1 MRTDSGTLRLD
12 PRFPVVWRTP
22 TCLQIGVDRPRA
34 HFPRVSA
41 AEEQM
46 IHALTRGVSIEGL
59 RLIGSRLHANERSV
73 ARLLDRVAPALVGG
87 ANGSAEDQPLAGRTI
102 ALCGD
107 APTRA
112 IARLLGELGAVAVPA
127 ADIVSP
133 TAQVDLAL
141 IVSSWFTPPPESAL
155 WMQRDLPHV
164 DVVFSDSEV
173 TIGPFVSPGVGA
185 CLHCRER
192 FRIDDDASWPAM
204 AGQLLGR
211 AAPTEVPLTIAR
223 VVPLVAS
230 LCVASLGESS
240 LGGSSLGWSSLGESS
255 LGPAAAGLVLHVDAV
270 TGEVSESRLA
280 SHPEC
285 ACRALPGTS
294 TEPSSVSGKPRSPP
308 TRAGDAGGP
317 G

>member
-12 PRFPVVWRTP
+12 PRFPVVWRSP

-34 HFPRVSA
+34 HFARVSP

-46 IHALTRGVSIEGL
+46 IHALTRGVSVEGL
-59 RLIGSRLHANERSV
+59 RMIGSRSHASERSV
-73 ARLLDRVAPALVGG
+73 ARLLARVAPALVGG
-87 ANGSAEDQPLAGRTI
+87 AASSAEDRPLAGRTI
-102 ALCGD
+102 ALCGG
-107 APTRA
+107 APARA
-112 IARLLGELGAVAVPA
+112 IARLLGELGAVVLPA
-127 ADIVSP
+127 AEIGSP
-133 TAQVDLAL
+133 TEPADLAL
-141 IVSSWFTPPPESAL
+141 IASSWFTPPPEAAV

-164 DVVFSDSEV
+164 DVVFSDTEV
-173 TIGPFVSPGVGA
+173 TVGPFVTPGAGA

-192 FRIDDDASWPAM
+192 FRIDSDDSWPAI

-211 AAPTEVPLTIAR
+211 PAPTEVPLTIAR

-230 LCVASLGESS
+230 FCIDSLRGGASTAE
-240 LGGSSLGWSSLGESS
+240 
-255 LGPAAAGLVLHVDAV
+255 GLVLHVDAV

-294 TEPSSVSGKPRSPP
+294 MAPWSGSGTPRSPP
-308 TRAGDAGGP
+308 TTAAAAGGP